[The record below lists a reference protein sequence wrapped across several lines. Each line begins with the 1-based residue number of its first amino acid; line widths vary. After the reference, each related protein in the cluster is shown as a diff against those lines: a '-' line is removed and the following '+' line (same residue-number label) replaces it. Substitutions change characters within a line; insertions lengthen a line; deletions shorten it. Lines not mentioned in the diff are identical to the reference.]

1 MSLHNHSF
9 MLAPDAGMGR
19 TAGNPVY
26 EDQIE
31 GVSLWAKGRSVI
43 LFNAILDGQHR
54 FVMGANKA
62 YAITRLMRKAHF
74 ILVIGLDR
82 ELAKALLFEGAV
94 DTVDEA
100 LNLAMTYVGPA
111 PKYMLM
117 PTGSLTVPMF
127 HGKIRLKQHHLFYR

>member
-19 TAGNPVY
+19 TTGNPVY

-62 YAITRLMRKAHF
+62 YAIPRLMRKAHF
-74 ILVIGLDR
+74 ILVTGLDR

-100 LNLAMTYVGPA
+100 LKLAMTYVGPA

-127 HGKIRLKQHHLFYR
+127 HGKIRLKQHHLF